1 MAEGEEKMETVSYL
15 LPSLSSLCGEW
26 FSWNWQESFGTVESA
41 IAGFVKHHDLP
52 TGCAAITEIDH
63 LLELA
68 RSEKE
73 LALFLRRDLLC
84 FVQRGREYQTWT
96 NWLRWV
102 QTVLRR
108 EVTLACSRRR
118 LSPGLGTH
126 TLHFP
131 VDIVAWSTLR
141 KGLRASYSVTPYGG
155 SSPSLTEQFTCRV
168 GQPAQTTVVSGT
180 TTYTDTYVYSRHGMP
195 LELLRA
201 TTGGTNRY
209 WYQRDGLG
217 NVVALTDVSGNVV
230 DQYAYDRWGKPTL

>member
-1 MAEGEEKMETVSYL
+1 METVSYL

-73 LALFLRRDLLC
+73 LAFILRHDLLC
-84 FVQRGREYQTWT
+84 FVQRGRKYQTWT

-102 QTVLRR
+102 QTILHR

-131 VDIVAWSTLR
+131 LDRSVGLLQQYYPQGVRIVKRAFSTARYRSWIQEPQRVQLIEPH
-141 KGLRASYSVTPYGG
+141 GHHAPSG
-155 SSPSLTEQFTCRV
+155 SC
-168 GQPAQTTVVSGT
+168 
-180 TTYTDTYVYSRHGMP
+180 
-195 LELLRA
+195 
-201 TTGGTNRY
+201 
-209 WYQRDGLG
+209 QR
-217 NVVALTDVSGNVV
+217 
-230 DQYAYDRWGKPTL
+230 